1 MSDAFSSIF
10 DKLGGPK
17 RAMILVVGIA
27 AAGLIFAVAQW
38 AAQPTWVPAY
48 VGVPVESASQ
58 LTDKLDQAAVKYK
71 LERGGAD
78 IMVAQ
83 GDLAKARVALA
94 KGGMPNTGRPGLE
107 LFDQPS
113 WGMTDFTQRINYR
126 RALEGELERVIG
138 KMTGI
143 ESANVHLVM
152 HETDGFAAPDRP
164 TEASVVLKLRGG
176 DAAADVVKG
185 IAHLV
190 ASSVEGLTSEHV
202 TIVSDA
208 GRLLSEAVETSTAT
222 GLSSRQLQM
231 QREIEE
237 YTRSK
242 AEKIILPQVGAG
254 NLRVQVS
261 AAMSFDQVARTT
273 ATVDPDK
280 QVVAAESKNEIQPGS
295 SGGAGQ
301 NTTSTTYEN
310 TRSTEQFVAAPGS
323 IKRLTVAV
331 IVADKPAANGR
342 ANAPATPRSAA
353 ELAQLEM
360 LVRSAV
366 GADSTRGDV
375 VSVISMPFA
384 PPAVVPVEAPKTDVV
399 KVMQTAQRPLL
410 GVIGLALI
418 IMVAMMSLKSLK
430 SSPSTAQLS
439 DGRPQVMALPR
450 HNESQGPSV
459 ISSGPLIP
467 VVLPTNTMRDKV
479 NSTIEQQPDVAARV
493 VRAWLKEA

>member
-1 MSDAFSSIF
+1 MSDAFSSLF

-38 AAQPTWVPAY
+38 AAQPTWVPVF

-58 LTDKLDQAAVKYK
+58 FTDKLDQAGVKYK

-83 GDLAKARVALA
+83 TDLAKARVALA
-94 KGGMPNTGRPGLE
+94 KGGMPMTGRPGLE
-107 LFDQPS
+107 IFDQPS

-176 DAAADVVKG
+176 DAPADIVKG

-237 YTRSK
+237 YIRNK
-242 AEKIILPQVGAG
+242 AEKIITPQIGSG

-331 IVADKPAANGR
+331 IVADKA
-342 ANAPATPRSAA
+342 APANSKAPPTPRTAA

-375 VSVISMPFA
+375 VSVVSMPFA
-384 PPAVVPVEAPKTDVV
+384 PPAVVAVEAPKTDVV

-430 SSPSTAQLS
+430 SSASTAQLT
-439 DGRPQVMALPR
+439 DGRPQVMSLPR
-450 HNESQGPSV
+450 GNESQGPSV
-459 ISSGPLIP
+459 ISAGPLIP

>member
-1 MSDAFSSIF
+1 
-10 DKLGGPK
+10 
-17 RAMILVVGIA
+17 MILVVGIA

-38 AAQPTWVPAY
+38 AGAPTWVPAY

-58 LTDKLDQAAVKYK
+58 LTDKLDQAGVKYK

-83 GDLAKARVALA
+83 TDLAKARVALA
-94 KGGMPNTGRPGLE
+94 KGGMPTSGRPGLE

-164 TEASVVLKLRGG
+164 TEASVVLKLRGEAG
-176 DAAADVVKG
+176 ADVVKG

-208 GRLLSEAVETSTAT
+208 GRLLSEAVEASTAT

-231 QREIEE
+231 QREIED
-237 YTRSK
+237 YIRNK
-242 AEKIILPQVGAG
+242 AEKIITPQIGAG

-261 AAMSFDQVARTT
+261 AAMSFDQVQRTV

-331 IVADKPAANGR
+331 IVADRP
-342 ANAPATPRSAA
+342 APANSKAAPTPRSAA

-360 LVRSAV
+360 LVKSAV
-366 GADSTRGDV
+366 GADSARGDV

-384 PPAVVPVEAPKTDVV
+384 PATIVPPEAPKTDVV

-418 IMVAMMSLKSLK
+418 IMIAMMSLKTIKTSG
-430 SSPSTAQLS
+430 STAALASGQS
-439 DGRPQVMALPR
+439 PVMQLPR
-450 HNESQGPSV
+450 NSDQGSQGQSV